1 MKLRGIITGAALL
14 QATLVGA
21 TASRPPANADVGGGW
36 VDAMACAGCV
46 GLGIVTMMT
55 AGEAVA
61 VTIIV
66 GGTQAVTAATAVAA
80 CLTACARALD

>member
-21 TASRPPANADVGGGW
+21 TASSPSASVDVGGGW

-46 GLGIVTMMT
+46 GAGIVIMMT

-61 VTIIV
+61 VTMIV
-66 GGTQAVTAATAVAA
+66 GGVEAVATASAVAT
-80 CLTACARALD
+80 CVTACARAFD